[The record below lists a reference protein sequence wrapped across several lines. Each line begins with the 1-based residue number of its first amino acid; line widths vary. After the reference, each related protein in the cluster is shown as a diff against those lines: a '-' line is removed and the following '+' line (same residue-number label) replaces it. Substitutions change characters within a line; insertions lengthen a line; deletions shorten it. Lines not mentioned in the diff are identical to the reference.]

1 MLGGENILCV
11 HPGKIVVSGVERT
24 DMIKAEISVSRRAIP
39 PWPRRF
45 SGRTKFASSRASGL
59 RAKLRRAC
67 NAAMKTGVSL
77 AIRHRS

>member
-1 MLGGENILCV
+1 
-11 HPGKIVVSGVERT
+11 
-24 DMIKAEISVSRRAIP
+24 
-39 PWPRRF
+39 
-45 SGRTKFASSRASGL
+45 L